1 MEKAKLKNYKLKDVW
16 IHDTFWDKYINLVE
30 EVILPFQWELIN
42 DRVDGAEKS
51 YCIQNFKIACG
62 EMEGTHQGMVFQ
74 DTDVAKWLEAVAYSL
89 AKKENSTLEK
99 TADEAIDLIARV
111 QC

>member
-51 YCIQNFKIACG
+51 YCIQNF
-62 EMEGTHQGMVFQ
+62 
-74 DTDVAKWLEAVAYSL
+74 
-89 AKKENSTLEK
+89 
-99 TADEAIDLIARV
+99 
-111 QC
+111 